1 MGGRGEG
8 SSNVMERLPVTQCGL
23 IIEYLEKHFL
33 VPSRQVLF
41 SFSFS
46 RYLLLCCHHLGTSS
60 NRRSPPESCV
70 VLLKTALRCTWY
82 LPPYSLVALTQLNIL
97 IFVQIAYKSY
107 LEKRRDVCSYKKM
120 QQFFNERL
128 LYESGKGFDKKQKA
142 NSIVSPH
149 DSSGFTF

>member
-1 MGGRGEG
+1 MGGGRGEG
-8 SSNVMERLPVTQCGL
+8 SSNVMERLLVTQCGL
-23 IIEYLEKHFL
+23 IVECLEKHFL

-46 RYLLLCCHHLGTSS
+46 QYLLSCCHHLGTSS

-70 VLLKTALRCTWY
+70 VLLKIALRCTWY

-107 LEKRRDVCSYKKM
+107 LEKRRDVCSYKKCSNFSM
-120 QQFFNERL
+120 KDFYIKVVKDSIR
-128 LYESGKGFDKKQKA
+128 KQKA

-149 DSSGFTF
+149 

>member
-1 MGGRGEG
+1 MWGGRGRGEG

-23 IIEYLEKHFL
+23 IVEYLEKHFL
-33 VPSRQVLF
+33 VPSRQLLF

-46 RYLLLCCHHLGTSS
+46 QYLLSCCHHLGTSS
-60 NRRSPPESCV
+60 SHCSSPESCV

-82 LPPYSLVALTQLNIL
+82 LPPYSLVALTLLNIL

-149 DSSGFTF
+149 

>member
-1 MGGRGEG
+1 MGGGGRGEG
-8 SSNVMERLPVTQCGL
+8 GGELECNGTSPCNSMWADKIV
-23 IIEYLEKHFL
+23 EYLEKHFL

-46 RYLLLCCHHLGTSS
+46 QYLLSCCHHLGTSS

-70 VLLKTALRCTWY
+70 VLLKIALRCTWY

-107 LEKRRDVCSYKKM
+107 LEKRRDVCSYKKCSNFSM
-120 QQFFNERL
+120 KDFYIKVVKDSIR
-128 LYESGKGFDKKQKA
+128 KQKA

-149 DSSGFTF
+149 